1 MSVLQYILSLYG
13 PRGEQRGKALSG
25 ADFVC
30 AVANPSTPTKKQS
43 ERVAFFVLYLP
54 YLLQNHHQNLTAD
67 LLFTLNFCIF
77 VNTIKQIYTSEE
89 IFPNINLWS

>member
-1 MSVLQYILSLYG
+1 MSVLQYILSLQG

-43 ERVAFFVLYLP
+43 ERVAFF
-54 YLLQNHHQNLTAD
+54 
-67 LLFTLNFCIF
+67 LFNISPIFCKI
-77 VNTIKQIYTSEE
+77 TIKIELRICSSPLISVY
-89 IFPNINLWS
+89 L